1 MEEPMSLESN
11 EKQILTRQN
20 QLYKTMQSVGL
31 DALVINPGPTMIYLT
46 GLHFHLSERP
56 VVVLFVPGT
65 SPAVIFPELE
75 MIKIKTLPYPV
86 RAFSYGEDP
95 QTWGAVFRQAAQ
107 VTGIENC
114 IVGVEPRSLR
124 VLELRLLE
132 ASAPNADF
140 VSAEE
145 ALAFLRMRKD
155 AGEVAY
161 MQKAVEIAQRGMQA
175 TIPFIQPGK
184 SEREI
189 ATELTLQLLKAG
201 SDASIPFS
209 PIVASG
215 PNSANPHATP
225 SDRVLIPGDLLIID
239 WGASHN
245 GYVSDLTRTFAIGQV
260 EAEFERIAAIVSQ
273 ANAAGRAA
281 VRPGITAGEVDTI
294 TRSVIAQAGYADFFT
309 HRTGHG
315 LGMEGHE
322 APYIYK
328 ENTIPLASG
337 MAFTIEPGIYLP
349 GRGGVRIEDDIV
361 VTENG
366 AQSLSNLPREL
377 NYINVNTTS

>member
-1 MEEPMSLESN
+1 MEVAMSLESN
-11 EKQILTRQN
+11 EQQLITRQN
-20 QLYKTMQSVGL
+20 QLSEIMQSAGL
-31 DALVINPGPTMIYLT
+31 DALVINPGPSMIYLT

-56 VVVLFVPGT
+56 AVVLFVPGT
-65 SPAVIFPELE
+65 TPTVIFPELE

-86 RAFSYGEDP
+86 RAFPYGEDP
-95 QTWGAVFRQAAQ
+95 RTWGDVFRQATQAA
-107 VTGIENC
+107 GIEHGR
-114 IVGVEPRSLR
+114 VGVEPRALR

-140 VSAEE
+140 VSAEDT
-145 ALAFLRMRKD
+145 LAFLRMRKD
-155 AGEVAY
+155 ASEVAL
-161 MQKAVEIAQRGMQA
+161 MQKAVDIAQRGLKA

-189 ATELTLQLLKAG
+189 AAELTLQLLKAG
-201 SDASIPFS
+201 SDTGIPFS

-225 SDRVLIPGDLLIID
+225 TDRVLTTGDLLIID
-239 WGASHN
+239 WGASHS
-245 GYVSDLTRTFAIGQV
+245 GYISDLTRSFAIGQV
-260 EAEFERIAAIVSQ
+260 GAEFERIAKIVAE

-281 VRPGITAGEVDTI
+281 ARPGVTAGEVDTI
-294 TRSVIAQAGYADFFT
+294 TRSVIDQAGYGEFFT

-315 LGMEGHE
+315 IGMEGHE

-328 ENTIPLASG
+328 ENKIPLATG

-361 VTENG
+361 VVEDG
-366 AQSLSNLPREL
+366 AQSLSDLPREL
-377 NYINVNTTS
+377 IFIK

>member
-1 MEEPMSLESN
+1 MEAPMSLETN
-11 EKQILTRQN
+11 ENQFITRQN
-20 QLYKTMQSVGL
+20 QLYKTMQSAGF
-31 DALVINPGPTMIYLT
+31 DALVINPGPTMVYLT

-56 VVVLFVPGT
+56 VVVLFVPD
-65 SPAVIFPELE
+65 SVPAVIFPELE
-75 MIKIKTLPYPV
+75 MIKIKTLAYPV
-86 RAFSYGEDP
+86 KAFPYGEDP
-95 QTWGAVFRQAAQ
+95 RTWGAVFRQAAQ
-107 VTGIENC
+107 ITGIENYR
-114 IVGVEPRSLR
+114 IGVEPRSLR

-132 ASAPNADF
+132 ASAPNANF

-145 ALAFLRMRKD
+145 TLTFLRMRKD
-155 AGEVAY
+155 AAEVAF
-161 MQKAVEIAQRGMQA
+161 MQKAVDIAQRGMQA
-175 TIPFIQPGK
+175 TIPFIQPGR

-225 SDRVLIPGDLLIID
+225 SDRLLVSGDLLVID

-245 GYVSDLTRTFAIGQV
+245 GYVSDLTRSFAIGQV
-260 EAEFERIAAIVSQ
+260 EAEFERIAEIVAE

-281 VRPGITAGEVDTI
+281 VRPGITAGEVDII
-294 TRSVIAQAGYADFFT
+294 TRSVIVQAGYGDFFT

-315 LGMEGHE
+315 LGIEGHE

-337 MAFTIEPGIYLP
+337 MTFTIEPGIYIP
-349 GRGGVRIEDDIV
+349 GRGGVRIEDNIV

-366 AQSLSNLPREL
+366 AQSLSSLPREL
-377 NYINVNTTS
+377 THIEAN

>member
-1 MEEPMSLESN
+1 MEAPMSLETN
-11 EKQILTRQN
+11 ENQFITRQN
-20 QLYKTMQSVGL
+20 QLYKTMQSAGL
-31 DALVINPGPTMIYLT
+31 DALVINPGPTMVYLT

-56 VVVLFVPGT
+56 VVVLFVPD
-65 SPAVIFPELE
+65 SVPAVIFPELE
-75 MIKIKTLPYPV
+75 MIKIKTLAYPV
-86 RAFSYGEDP
+86 KAFPYGEDP
-95 QTWGAVFRQAAQ
+95 RTWGAVFRQAAQ
-107 VTGIENC
+107 ITGIENYR
-114 IVGVEPRSLR
+114 IGVEPRSLR

-132 ASAPNADF
+132 ASAPNANF

-145 ALAFLRMRKD
+145 TLTFLRMRKD
-155 AGEVAY
+155 AAEVAF
-161 MQKAVEIAQRGMQA
+161 MQKAVDIAQRGMQA
-175 TIPFIQPGK
+175 TIPFIQPGR

-225 SDRVLIPGDLLIID
+225 SDRLLVSGDLLVID

-245 GYVSDLTRTFAIGQV
+245 GYVSDLTRSFAIGQV
-260 EAEFERIAAIVSQ
+260 EAEFERIAEIVAE

-281 VRPGITAGEVDTI
+281 VRPGITAGEVDII
-294 TRSVIAQAGYADFFT
+294 TRSVIVQAGYGDFFT

-315 LGMEGHE
+315 LGIEGHE

-337 MAFTIEPGIYLP
+337 MTFTIEPGIYIP
-349 GRGGVRIEDDIV
+349 GRGGVRIEDNIV

-366 AQSLSNLPREL
+366 AQSLSSLPREL
-377 NYINVNTTS
+377 THIEAN

>member
-1 MEEPMSLESN
+1 MSLETNQNQFTS
-11 EKQILTRQN
+11 RQN
-20 QLYKTMQSVGL
+20 QLYQSMQSAGL
-31 DALVINPGPTMIYLT
+31 DALVINPGPTMVYLT

-56 VVVLFVPGT
+56 AVVLFVPGAT
-65 SPAVIFPELE
+65 PAVIFPELE

-86 RAFSYGEDP
+86 RSFPYGEDP
-95 QTWGAVFRQAAQ
+95 RTWGGVFRLATQAC
-107 VTGIENC
+107 GIVHSR
-114 IVGVEPRSLR
+114 VGVEPRALR

-132 ASAPNADF
+132 AGAPQAEF

-145 ALAFLRMRKD
+145 TLAFLRMRKD
-155 AGEVAY
+155 ANEVAF
-161 MQKAVEIAQRGMQA
+161 MQKAVDIAQRGLEA
-175 TIPFIQPGK
+175 TIPFIHAGK
-184 SEREI
+184 SEKEI
-189 ATELTLQLLKAG
+189 AAELTLQLLKAG

-225 SDRVLIPGDLLIID
+225 TERVLTPGDLLIID
-239 WGASHN
+239 WGASYN
-245 GYVSDLTRTFAIGQV
+245 GYISDLTRCFALGQV
-260 EAEFERIAAIVSQ
+260 EAEFEQIAKIVIE

-281 VRPGITAGEVDTI
+281 ARPGITAGEVDTI
-294 TRSVIAQAGYADFFT
+294 TRAVIVQAGYGEYFT

-315 LGMEGHE
+315 IGMEGHE

-328 ENTIPLASG
+328 ENTLPLAPG

-366 AQSLSNLPREL
+366 AQSLSDLPREL
-377 NYINVNTTS
+377 FYINANSG

>member
-1 MEEPMSLESN
+1 MEATMSLETN
-11 EKQILTRQN
+11 ENQFIIRQN
-20 QLYKTMQSVGL
+20 QLYKTMQSAGL
-31 DALVINPGPTMIYLT
+31 DALVINPGPTMVYLT

-56 VVVLFVPGT
+56 AVVLFVPD
-65 SPAVIFPELE
+65 SIPAVILPELE
-75 MIKIKTLPYPV
+75 MIKIKMLAYPV
-86 RAFSYGEDP
+86 KAFPYGEDP

-107 VTGIENC
+107 ITGIENYR
-114 IVGVEPRSLR
+114 IGVEPRTLR

-132 ASAPNADF
+132 ASAPNANF

-145 ALAFLRMRKD
+145 TLTFLRMRKD
-155 AGEVAY
+155 AAEVAF
-161 MQKAVEIAQRGMQA
+161 MQKAVDIAQRGMQA
-175 TIPFIQPGK
+175 TIPFIQPGR

-225 SDRVLIPGDLLIID
+225 SDRVLAPGDMLVID
-239 WGASHN
+239 WGASHS
-245 GYVSDLTRTFAIGQV
+245 GYVSDLTRSFAIGQV
-260 EAEFERIAAIVSQ
+260 EAEFERIAEIVAE

-294 TRSVIAQAGYADFFT
+294 TRSVIVQAGYGDFFT

-328 ENTIPLASG
+328 ENKIPLASG
-337 MAFTIEPGIYLP
+337 MTFTIEPGIYLP
-349 GRGGVRIEDDIV
+349 GRGGVRIEDNIV

-366 AQSLSNLPREL
+366 AQSLSSLPREL
-377 NYINVNTTS
+377 THIKAN